1 MGEKDVATSDLYA
14 SKMNSQTETFDLN
27 ARVSELEK
35 QLSDAKENRRRNS
48 IKLESA
54 IQNEQS

>member
-1 MGEKDVATSDLYA
+1 
-14 SKMNSQTETFDLN
+14 MNSQTETFDLN